1 MPEAG
6 SGPNDGYGK
15 GYALL
20 TVSLTFALAVVL
32 SLLGGMW
39 LDRRFGTAPLFLLL
53 GLAFGLGVGG
63 TWVWLRIKVESG
75 GKGRGK

>member
-1 MPEAG
+1 MPGAE

-63 TWVWLRIKVESG
+63 TWVWQRIKVESG